1 MGTLGQ
7 LMRREIMRTLS
18 SHEKI
23 RMLME
28 LNATGGVREGVTDI
42 LGHRDRAGFD
52 LSRFGPLDQSEQVA
66 DVHMACTLRWCTGRN
81 HMEGTP
87 VIDM

>member
-28 LNATGGVREGVTDI
+28 LDATGGFREGVTDI
-42 LGHRDRAGFD
+42 LGRRNRVGFE
-52 LSRFGPLDQSEQVA
+52 LSRFGPLDQGEVA
-66 DVHMACTLRWCTGRN
+66 DVHMACTLRWCTCRN
-81 HMEGTP
+81 HMEGSP